1 MNIINIKNIYGKT
14 IYQCEARTFKEA
26 VEKAIKAKVDLSY
39 ANLRFADLSFAN
51 LSHIN
56 LSFADLSH
64 TNLRFADL
72 SYVNLSYANLFNAN
86 LSYANLSCANLNFA
100 NLNFANLNFAN
111 LRFANLVST
120 NLKETDLRYTN
131 LSKTNL
137 KGTNLEGAN
146 LSKTDLAEIKTDNR
160 YVQVACIGSR
170 KGVTTYCFEEDRV
183 WCGCFTGSL
192 KEFEQ
197 QCIKTHANN
206 PQYLNEYIG
215 FINYINF
222 LKKNRYNLSPLDF
235 EIALPA

>member
-26 VEKAIKAKVDLSY
+26 VEKAIKAKIDLSY

-64 TNLRFADL
+64 ANLSYADL

-86 LSYANLSCANLNFA
+86 LSYANLSCANLSYA
-100 NLNFANLNFAN
+100 NLNFANLSFAN
-111 LRFANLVST
+111 LRFAN
-120 NLKETDLRYTN
+120 
-131 LSKTNL
+131 
-137 KGTNLEGAN
+137 
-146 LSKTDLAEIKTDNR
+146 LAEIKTDNR

-170 KGVTTYCFEEDRV
+170 KGVTTYCFEDDRV

-192 KEFEQ
+192 REFEQ

-222 LKKNRYNLSPLDF
+222 LKKNRYNLSPLQF
-235 EIALPA
+235 KKKYTKN